1 MGVEGVYI
9 PIYTHAHTYNIKV
22 GGVFS
27 ITNAKA
33 IENTN
38 WDAGVVSADV
48 LQGEITRALASVE
61 CFPELVEFVKS
72 AILT

>member
-1 MGVEGVYI
+1 MGVEGVCI
-9 PIYTHAHTYNIKV
+9 PIYTHMHAHIYNIKV

-48 LQGEITRALASVE
+48 LQGEITRASASLE
-61 CFPELVEFVKS
+61 CFLS
-72 AILT
+72 WWNLQNLQY